1 LEFPSLF
8 LFTTMRYSNYIG
20 VFAGVL
26 VLVLSFQNWI
36 YIPSLQIHVT
46 GMGAAVKTVFGKP
59 ALMHFYLLPVMFVL
73 FLVSKIWAKRIN
85 PFVGAINFAWA
96 FRNLL
101 LLSTCRNG
109 ECPEKTSMLYVY
121 FFAALIV
128 LIMSML
134 PRIKTTSSK

>member
-1 LEFPSLF
+1 
-8 LFTTMRYSNYIG
+8 
-20 VFAGVL
+20 
-26 VLVLSFQNWI
+26 
-36 YIPSLQIHVT
+36 
-46 GMGAAVKTVFGKP
+46 MGAAVKTVFGKP
-59 ALMHFYLLPVMFVL
+59 ALMHFYLLPAMFVL
-73 FLVSKIWAKRIN
+73 FLVPKIWAKRIN

-121 FFAALIV
+121 FFSALIV

-134 PRIKTTSSK
+134 PRIKTSSSK